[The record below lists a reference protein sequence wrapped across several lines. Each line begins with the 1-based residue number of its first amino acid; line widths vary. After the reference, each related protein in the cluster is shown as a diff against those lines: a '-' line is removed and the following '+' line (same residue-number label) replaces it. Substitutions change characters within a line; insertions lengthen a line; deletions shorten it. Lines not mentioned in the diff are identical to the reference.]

1 MKGSSLGEFE
11 ELVVLTVGVLYPN
24 AYGVALK
31 NEIKKRTGRNTTLSG
46 VHIVLSRLEKKG
58 FLASKFGNAT
68 RERGGKP
75 KKFFIITKIG
85 SKALIEAREIRSEL
99 WKEIPEIALQA
110 TK

>member
-11 ELVVLTVGVLYPN
+11 ELVVLTLCVLYPN
-24 AYGVALK
+24 AYGVAIK
-31 NEIKKRTGRNTTLSG
+31 DEIKKRTGRNTSLSG

-58 FLASKFGNAT
+58 FLTSEFGDAT

-75 KKFFIITKIG
+75 KKFFTITKVG
-85 SKALIEAREIRSEL
+85 SKALVESREIRSEL

-110 TK
+110 NK